1 MTLLI
6 LIIIK
11 WRLNKE
17 KAQGV
22 GIIIIRNNGNKTT
35 KANNSI
41 NNNNNGNKE
50 EKKDHNR
57 KKQLQMKENE
67 KGKEK
72 NVEKEL
78 MEEFKV

>member
-1 MTLLI
+1 MV
-6 LIIIK
+6 IK
-11 WRLNKE
+11 PQKPIT
-17 KAQGV
+17 V
-22 GIIIIRNNGNKTT
+22 STITIMVI
-35 KANNSI
+35 
-41 NNNNNGNKE
+41 
-50 EKKDHNR
+50 KKDHNR